1 MHKFFKELAIA
12 SMSLFLINLIIFYLI
27 INPEFYRPYEK
38 IIENI
43 ESNNFIFS
51 DSHGWSLTK
60 KNYLGEIK
68 LKKNNIKNLSYGSD
82 SYTDI
87 YIKLGYLIKQGMAID
102 TVYLSIDP
110 HMLGKKREINNNKNR
125 SILYANFEDY
135 NNVYNITYS
144 EFIFR
149 KYVRKYIST
158 FDINNANLIQRY
170 FNSFFKSTNVS
181 EKEQKKWIDLSKIEK
196 ENKSKSKF
204 IDFYSRGSSEKLE
217 NILHKIL
224 KMAKENN
231 IVVIGLH
238 FPIAQQMKN
247 FKIPESIKLPRN
259 IFLIK
264 KLLVIDLTDIDTD
277 KYFSNQDHVNNLGAD
292 LIIDRI
298 LK

>member
-1 MHKFFKELAIA
+1 MLKFCKELALA
-12 SMSLFLINLIIFYLI
+12 LTSLFLINLIIFYLI

-43 ESNNFIFS
+43 GSNNFIFS

-60 KNYLGEIK
+60 NNNLGQMK
-68 LKKNNIKNLSYGSD
+68 LKKKNIKNLSYGSD
-82 SYTDI
+82 SYFDI
-87 YIKLGYLIKQGMAID
+87 YVKMSYLIKQGVAID
-102 TVYLSIDP
+102 TIYLSVDP
-110 HMLGKKREINNNKNR
+110 HMLGKKREVNNNKNR

-135 NNVYNITYS
+135 KEYYNVSYS

-149 KYVRKYIST
+149 KYVKKYIST
-158 FDINNANLIQRY
+158 FDTNNAKFIQRY
-170 FNSFFKSTNVS
+170 FNSFFTTTRVSDNVK
-181 EKEQKKWIDLSKIEK
+181 KEWMDLSKTER

-217 NILHKIL
+217 NILNKIL
-224 KMAKENN
+224 KMAEENN
-231 IVVIGLH
+231 IAVIGLH
-238 FPIAQQMKN
+238 FPTAKQMKY

-264 KLLVIDLTDIDTD
+264 KLLVFDLTDIDND
-277 KYFSNQDHVNNLGAD
+277 KYFRNQDHVNNLGAD
-292 LIIDRI
+292 LIIDRL